1 MEMHPPPQ
9 VPKPYK
15 VVHDAP
21 TPASLKDFGILNIV
35 FGAMGLICGG
45 AGVLFFVLATQSS
58 EFAFELN
65 RAMSAQYAEGY
76 ITFLQFSSCFGGI
89 MSLVLIVCG
98 VGLLRER
105 NWGRTGSMG
114 YAAIQTL
121 YTLASTVLS
130 MSMMKHDESFIFSA
144 GGAMCGVLFALIYP
158 ICIMIFLPRPN
169 VVEALKEYVVTK
181 ASYPG
186 SSSFCAT
193 GIPKVSHLVS
203 GLHDRRRTPG

>member
-1 MEMHPPPQ
+1 MATQPPPQ
-9 VPKPYK
+9 APNPYT

-21 TPASLKDFGILNIV
+21 KPASIKVFGILNIV

-45 AGVLFFVLATQSS
+45 AGALFFVLATQSS

-76 ITFLQFSSCFGGI
+76 ITFLQFSSCFGVI
-89 MSLVLIVCG
+89 LSLILIICG

-105 NWGRTGSMG
+105 SWGRNGSMG
-114 YAAIQTL
+114 YAAIQIL

-144 GGAMCGVLFALIYP
+144 GGTMCGVLIALIYP
-158 ICIMIFLPRPN
+158 ICIMIFLTRQN
-169 VVEALKEYVVTK
+169 VVEALKE
-181 ASYPG
+181 
-186 SSSFCAT
+186 
-193 GIPKVSHLVS
+193 
-203 GLHDRRRTPG
+203 